1 MRPYIETAFRH
12 PLLLLVPILLIPF
25 LVAIGAYLTTRHYE
39 VSAALWAHVPS
50 IMGTEGGTSYRP
62 PAATEAQTF
71 EERLSTESFRS
82 SVITSAGLDEK
93 VESGEW
99 PPSSGLGRLLS
110 KTPVTE
116 PIANLLGL
124 DPPGSAAD
132 RHDRALEKV
141 ESSMTVEARGDNLVR
156 IIQTGDDPEVG
167 VALVEAAI
175 EVYHEEQARSSAAQA
190 QAIIQFYE
198 GQVAERREDLEEAEA
213 ALLSFQARYPAA
225 DDEALLPA
233 QAEQLAGLSPE
244 GQYPATED
252 GSLPPTQA
260 QQLAQLQ
267 TEYDISLSQYELA
280 LERLGEAQLRADT
293 DVTGSQSSFSVVD
306 PPTLPDG
313 PTLDV
318 SRAVTL
324 VFMGIVFGVGIG
336 GVLVL
341 VRTWS
346 DQTLRRAEDIEQR
359 LRVPVLASLPRV
371 ERGA

>member
-12 PLLLLVPILLIPF
+12 PLLLLVPALLIPF

-50 IMGTEGGTSYRP
+50 IMGTEGSTSYRP

-82 SVITSAGLDEK
+82 SVITAAGLDEK

-99 PPSSGLGRLLS
+99 PPSSDLGRLLS
-110 KTPVTE
+110 KTSLTE
-116 PIANLLGL
+116 PIARLLGL
-124 DPPGSAAD
+124 VPPGSAAD
-132 RHDRALEKV
+132 RRDRALEKV
-141 ESSMTVEARGDNLVR
+141 ESGITVEARGDNLVR
-156 IIQTGDDPEVG
+156 IVHTGDDPEVG

-175 EVYHEEQARSSAAQA
+175 DVYQEEQARSSAAQA
-190 QAIIQFYE
+190 QGILQFYE
-198 GQVAERREDLEEAEA
+198 EQVAERRDDLEVAEA
-213 ALLSFQARYPAA
+213 VLLTFQA
-225 DDEALLPA
+225 
-233 QAEQLAGLSPE
+233 G
-244 GQYPATED
+244 YPATDDEP
-252 GSLPPTQA
+252 LPPAEA
-260 QQLAQLQ
+260 QQLAHLQ
-267 TEYDISLSQYELA
+267 TDYDIRMSQYELA

-324 VFMGIVFGVGIG
+324 VFMGIVFGVGVG

-371 ERGA
+371 ERGV